1 MMDRQEA
8 SEELAKERLAICQT
22 CPFYSVK
29 KNLCKACGCPLRSK
43 VDKLGSKCP
52 FNLWTR

>member
-1 MMDRQEA
+1 MDRQEA
-8 SEELAKERLAICQT
+8 NEELAKERLAICQT

-52 FNLWTR
+52 FDLWTR